1 MVNVCY
7 DAKIANF
14 THFLPLIKGHIV
26 ANFLKLRFFKAL
38 LATIAP

>member
-1 MVNVCY
+1 MVYVCY
-7 DAKIANF
+7 DAKIANIA
-14 THFLPLIKGHIV
+14 HLIPLIKGRIV